1 MEPQE
6 NQEDTSVG
14 MNEFNGP
21 PVEVVKEG
29 AVEETPPAAP
39 FIPANTIVQQE
50 PAQAFVSDAPPADA
64 PAPPPAALPEPGPVE
79 VVALDHFDQPFNGTQ
94 ARSLAAHLIHT
105 YFTSQLTPL
114 TQHHVESYDQFLQR
128 DLRAIIASHNP
139 ILIYKNPKARSEDKS
154 FKYKVEIF
162 IGGEQGNE
170 ISVCTPTV
178 MLQEGE
184 DVRLMYPNEARL
196 RNLTYAVQVE
206 AKVLIRTHITLDQPP
221 TPEATS
227 NVVSTDIVIDKIPL
241 CNIPLMIHSRYCML
255 HGKSKAML
263 TQMGECPQDQG
274 GYFIIDGSEKVLV
287 TRQEAAFNTLWISE
301 KLNDPKNPHVYFQGA
316 IASINPKTRQVNPV
330 MFYYTRDITRKNF
343 MTGDIIQKASVLE
356 VSIPQVLKP
365 IPVFVLFRALGIQS
379 DKDILQT
386 IFPDLDSPETKYL
399 NDLLHASIIA
409 AQPFPD
415 SYSAVQYIKSLT
427 KGFSEFHVLDIL
439 HTQLFPHVADVPGA
453 KVLFLADCV
462 RKMLR
467 VIKKVELPA
476 SRDDTRYQRLQ
487 TSGFL
492 CQKMFLNLYKAYVK
506 SIKRTIDD
514 RYAYNE
520 SMYSNMDFLKIF
532 GESNRREIFQYGF
545 LTQGIMRAFKGKWMT
560 GPNKEESG
568 VIQEMSRLSYLD
580 FMSHTRRIV
589 LEFDESIKLPGPRRL
604 HPSQYGYF
612 CTSETPSGAH
622 IGITKNF
629 SIMTAVSTGV
639 YPDQFTNWLYE
650 RGSVVKCE
658 FITPQLAA
666 YMIPV
671 YVNAGIVGYTAK
683 PTELARVLRFM
694 KRSGFLPPL
703 SSSGFSIP
711 ERRVFVFMDDGRP
724 LRPLVICEPRGLLPA
739 RERFQRRS
747 WREYVVGSLRP
758 HVGIGSREFADP
770 LESEPNASLS
780 SYILFF
786 EQRMD
791 QIGLIEYIDPYEQ
804 NEVLIASYPEH
815 IGKETTHM
823 EVHPSTVMGLLGN
836 MIPYPNH
843 NQSPRNQL
851 SASQSKQGL
860 SLYATNWTN
869 RFDNTANVLCYG
881 EAPLSRTIYQDYIGD
896 GRMSYGQ
903 NIILAMGVYGGYNQ
917 EDGIIMNA
925 DALARGQ
932 FRSINYRSYEAFEE
946 DDEVAHMKTRIG
958 NPSQIPGWTELN
970 PRYDYTKLDDN
981 GFIREGEYVDQNTVI
996 VGRYMQGEKGVMK
1009 DASMTPQVWTSG
1021 RVEKVVVVVNN
1032 LGLRLV
1038 KVRIVK
1044 DRVPELGDKFCLTPD
1059 HEVCTKNRG
1068 WVPIADI
1075 TTDDYVAQLNKE
1087 KQSIEYVKPN
1097 ETYVFE
1103 HTGQMYEV
1111 ITQGVNLC
1119 TTLNHRMW
1127 VQKRNSKS
1135 YELIE
1140 AKDMMGK
1147 RVRFSSYSPSSN
1159 KEYMA
1164 HIGEHKFTSE
1174 QMNAFLTLCGIW
1186 IAEGWVYH
1194 SEKDY
1199 IHRLEI
1205 CANKPSVYE
1214 ALKNV
1219 SETLQLKTNYVESTN
1234 KFYINSKE
1242 YVAFFTPL
1250 SVGAIN
1256 KQLPE
1261 WYVDLSK
1268 EQSALLMAALCMGDG
1283 HETLTSLHY
1292 GTSSIQLRDQIQIL
1306 AQHAGYTSTYR
1317 KLMEKGQINIG
1328 KDGTQFK
1335 ANADHWGIYI
1345 RRKRVNPTLNHGH
1358 VHTQDGQTER
1368 LIEYDGNVY
1377 CLSVP
1382 SEVFL
1387 VRRNGTITWTGNSNR
1402 HGQKGTINVLYRG
1415 HDMPRTADGIVP
1427 DMIMNPTALPSRM
1440 TIGQILEMIM
1450 GQAAASIGAIGNV
1463 TAFMNDGSP
1472 HEALGAILEK
1482 LGMNKMCNQILYN
1495 GMTGEQMTADIF
1507 MGIVYGMRLKHMTE
1521 DKWNARGEGRR
1532 EQRTHQPTGGRGNEG
1547 GMKLGEMER
1556 DAILA
1561 HGIASFQN
1569 ESYMKRSDG
1578 SSFFICN
1585 GCGTIP
1591 IYNERQGLYLCSL
1604 CDGPIQFS
1612 GDTSSTL
1619 DPIPPNKRS
1628 ATTFSK
1634 VEMPY
1639 ATKLF
1644 DQEMA
1649 TFTNMSTRYLTTRDT
1664 MRLNGLDVVEELA
1677 EVNATGINQ
1686 TLQPIVYPSHHV
1698 PELVKQVALPTA
1710 GDIQRTLATLNDE
1723 ARNVYQA
1730 EVASVMPPP
1739 APNAQEVQLAPNSFG
1754 PPVPAQPAQPAV
1766 VIPVAQAINGEGV
1779 IATADNGA
1787 PIINIDTSERALQ
1800 AEGLTIP
1807 SDATRSLQPP
1817 GPQGQ
1822 MGGQW
1827 GPPPIR
1833 RQRRSPS
1840 QPRYQQ
1846 QPHQQP
1852 YQQDS
1857 WGPPPEQQMG
1867 GGGGRYEEPNEEAP
1881 QEYKS
1886 SGPLKVIKMG

>member
-6 NQEDTSVG
+6 SQEDNSVG

-29 AVEETPPAAP
+29 AIEETPPAAP
-39 FIPANTIVQQE
+39 FISAAPVVQQE
-50 PAQAFVSDAPPADA
+50 PIQAFVPVVPDAPPAEVL
-64 PAPPPAALPEPGPVE
+64 APPPAALPEAGPVE
-79 VVALDHFDQPFNGTQ
+79 VVGLDHFDQPFNGTQ

-162 IGGEQGNE
+162 IGGENAND

-178 MLQEGE
+178 ILQEGA

-206 AKVLIRTHITLDQPP
+206 AKVLIRTHITLDAPP

-227 NVVSTDIVIDKIPL
+227 NVVSTDIIVDKIPL
-241 CNIPLMIHSRYCML
+241 CNIPLMLHSRYCML
-255 HGKSKAML
+255 HGKSRAML
-263 TQMGECPQDQG
+263 TQMGECAQDQG

-316 IASINPKTRQVNPV
+316 IASINPKTRQVSPV
-330 MFYYTRDITRKNF
+330 MFYYTRDIIRKNL
-343 MTGDIIQKASVLE
+343 MTDEIIQKASVLE

-386 IFPDLDSPETKYL
+386 IFPDLESPETKYL
-399 NDLLHASIIA
+399 NDLLHASILA

-415 SYSAVQYIKSLT
+415 SYSAIQYIKSLT

-439 HTQLFPHVADVPGA
+439 HTQLFPHVADTPGA

-580 FMSHTRRIV
+580 FMSHTRRAV

-622 IGITKNF
+622 IGITKNL
-629 SIMTAVSTGV
+629 SIMTAISTGV
-639 YPDQFTNWLYE
+639 YPDQFINWLYE

-724 LRPLVICEPRGLLPA
+724 LRPLIICEPRGILPA

-758 HVGIGSREFADP
+758 QTGIGSREFADP
-770 LESEPNASLS
+770 LESEPTVSLS

-786 EQRMD
+786 EQQMASD
-791 QIGLIEYIDPYEQ
+791 KLGLIEYIDPYEQ

-823 EVHPSTVMGLLGN
+823 EVHPSTIMGLLGN

-860 SLYATNWTN
+860 SMYATNWMN

-903 NIILAMGVYGGYNQ
+903 NVILAMGVYGGYNQ

-946 DDEVAHMKTRIG
+946 DDELAHTKTRIG

-996 VGRYMQGEKGVMK
+996 VGRYMQGEKGAMK

-1021 RVEKVVVVVNN
+1021 RVEKVVIVVNN
-1032 LGLRLV
+1032 VGLRLV
-1038 KVRIVK
+1038 KIRIVK
-1044 DRVPELGDKFCLTPD
+1044 DRVPELGDKF
-1059 HEVCTKNRG
+1059 
-1068 WVPIADI
+1068 
-1075 TTDDYVAQLNKE
+1075 
-1087 KQSIEYVKPN
+1087 
-1097 ETYVFE
+1097 
-1103 HTGQMYEV
+1103 
-1111 ITQGVNLC
+1111 
-1119 TTLNHRMW
+1119 
-1127 VQKRNSKS
+1127 
-1135 YELIE
+1135 
-1140 AKDMMGK
+1140 
-1147 RVRFSSYSPSSN
+1147 
-1159 KEYMA
+1159 
-1164 HIGEHKFTSE
+1164 
-1174 QMNAFLTLCGIW
+1174 
-1186 IAEGWVYH
+1186 
-1194 SEKDY
+1194 
-1199 IHRLEI
+1199 
-1205 CANKPSVYE
+1205 
-1214 ALKNV
+1214 
-1219 SETLQLKTNYVESTN
+1219 
-1234 KFYINSKE
+1234 
-1242 YVAFFTPL
+1242 
-1250 SVGAIN
+1250 
-1256 KQLPE
+1256 
-1261 WYVDLSK
+1261 
-1268 EQSALLMAALCMGDG
+1268 
-1283 HETLTSLHY
+1283 
-1292 GTSSIQLRDQIQIL
+1292 
-1306 AQHAGYTSTYR
+1306 
-1317 KLMEKGQINIG
+1317 
-1328 KDGTQFK
+1328 
-1335 ANADHWGIYI
+1335 
-1345 RRKRVNPTLNHGH
+1345 
-1358 VHTQDGQTER
+1358 
-1368 LIEYDGNVY
+1368 
-1377 CLSVP
+1377 
-1382 SEVFL
+1382 
-1387 VRRNGTITWTGNSNR
+1387 SNR

-1472 HEALGAILEK
+1472 HEALGAILEQ
-1482 LGMNKMCNQILYN
+1482 LGMNKMCNQVLYN

-1507 MGIVYGMRLKHMTE
+1507 MGVVYGMRLKHMTE

-1561 HGIASFQN
+1561 HGVASFQN

-1578 SSFFICN
+1578 SKFVICN

-1591 IYNERQGLYLCSL
+1591 IYNERQGLYICSL
-1604 CDGPIQFS
+1604 CDGPIQYS
-1612 GDTSSTL
+1612 GDTASTL

-1649 TFTNMSTRYLTTRDT
+1649 TFMNMSTRYLTTRDT
-1664 MRLNGLDVVEELA
+1664 TRLNGLDAVEQLA
-1677 EVNATGINQ
+1677 EVNVTGVNQ

-1710 GDIQRTLATLNDE
+1710 GDIQKTLAALNDE
-1723 ARNVYQA
+1723 ARSAYQA

-1739 APNAQEVQLAPNSFG
+1739 GAAPATNAQEIQLAPNSFG
-1754 PPVPAQPAQPAV
+1754 PPAAPSQPAQPLV
-1766 VIPVAQAINGEGV
+1766 NIPVAQAINGEGV
-1779 IATADNGA
+1779 IATAENGA
-1787 PIINIDTSERALQ
+1787 PIINIDTSDQALQ
-1800 AEGLTIP
+1800 AEGLTVP
-1807 SDATRSLQPP
+1807 ADATRSLQPP
-1817 GPQGQ
+1817 GPQGPQGQ
-1822 MGGQW
+1822 MGGY
-1827 GPPPIR
+1827 PPIR
-1833 RQRRSPS
+1833 RQRRAPS
-1840 QPRYQQ
+1840 QPRWQQ
-1846 QPHQQP
+1846 QPQQQP
-1852 YQQDS
+1852 QQPS
-1857 WGPPPEQQMG
+1857 WAPPSQQQFG
-1867 GGGGRYEEPNEEAP
+1867 GGGGGYEEQNEEQP
-1881 QEYKS
+1881 QQRS
-1886 SGPLKVIKMG
+1886 NSPVKVIKMG

>member
-1 MEPQE
+1 MEPE
-6 NQEDTSVG
+6 GNQEPNSIG
-14 MNEFNGP
+14 METMNLP

-29 AVEETPPAAP
+29 AVEE
-39 FIPANTIVQQE
+39 
-50 PAQAFVSDAPPADA
+50 APPAEPILAEYQQA
-64 PAPPPAALPEPGPVE
+64 PFVVEEVAPIQPVVPEVVLPPAEPTGPVE
-79 VVALDHFDQPFNGTQ
+79 VAALDHFDQPLDGTQ

-114 TQHHVESYDQFLQR
+114 TQHHIESYDQFLQR

-139 ILIYKNPKARSEDKS
+139 ILIYKNPKSRSEEKT
-154 FKYKVEIF
+154 FKYKVEIY

-178 MLQEGE
+178 MLQEGN
-184 DVRLMYPNEARL
+184 DVRLLYPNEARL

-227 NVVSTDIVIDKIPL
+227 NTVTTEIVVDKIPL
-241 CNIPLMIHSRYCML
+241 CNIPLMLHSRYCML

-301 KLNDPKNPHVYFQGA
+301 KLNDPKNPQVHFQGA
-316 IASINPKTRQVNPV
+316 IASINPKTRQVSPV
-330 MFYYTRDITRKNF
+330 MMYYTRDITRTHPF
-343 MTGDIIQKASVLE
+343 TGEVIQKAPVLE

-379 DKDILQT
+379 DKDILQM
-386 IFPDLDSPETKYL
+386 IFPDLDSPETKFL
-399 NDLLHASIIA
+399 VDLLHASILA

-415 SYSAVQYIKSLT
+415 TYSAVQYIKSLT

-439 HTQLFPHVADVPGA
+439 HTQLFPHVEDLPGA
-453 KVLFLADCV
+453 KISFLADCV

-467 VIKKVELPA
+467 VVKKIELPA

-506 SIKRTIDD
+506 SLKLTIDN

-532 GESNRREIFQYGF
+532 NESNRREIFQYGF
-545 LTQGIMRAFKGKWMT
+545 LTQGILRAFKGKWMT

-580 FMSHTRRIV
+580 FMSHTRRAV

-622 IGITKNF
+622 IGITKNL
-629 SIMTAVSTGV
+629 SIMTAISTGV
-639 YPDQFTNWLYE
+639 YPDQFTKWLYE

-703 SSSGFSIP
+703 SSSSFSIP
-711 ERRVFVFMDDGRP
+711 ERRVFIFMDDGRP
-724 LRPLVICEPRGLLPA
+724 LRPLIICEPRGLLPA

-747 WREYVVGSLRP
+747 WREYVVGTLRE
-758 HVGIGSREFADP
+758 HTGIGSREFVDP
-770 LESEPNASLS
+770 LESEPSPSLRD
-780 SYILFF
+780 YILFF
-786 EQRMD
+786 EQRID
-791 QIGLIEYIDPYEQ
+791 KLGLIEYIDPYEQ

-823 EVHPSTVMGLLGN
+823 EVHPSTILGLLGN
-836 MIPYPNH
+836 MIPYPHH

-860 SLYATNWTN
+860 SMYATNWTN

-881 EAPLSRTIYQDYIGD
+881 EAPICRTIYQDYIGD

-946 DDEVAHMKTRIG
+946 DDEAAHTKTRIG

-981 GFIREGEYVDQNTVI
+981 GLIREGEYVDQNTVI
-996 VGRYMQGEKGVMK
+996 VGRYMQGEKGAMK
-1009 DASMTPQVWTSG
+1009 DASVTPQVWTSG
-1021 RVEKVVVVVNN
+1021 RVEKVVVLVSNT
-1032 LGLRLV
+1032 GLRLV
-1038 KVRIVK
+1038 KVRITK
-1044 DRVPELGDKFCLTPD
+1044 DRVPELGDKF
-1059 HEVCTKNRG
+1059 
-1068 WVPIADI
+1068 
-1075 TTDDYVAQLNKE
+1075 
-1087 KQSIEYVKPN
+1087 
-1097 ETYVFE
+1097 
-1103 HTGQMYEV
+1103 
-1111 ITQGVNLC
+1111 
-1119 TTLNHRMW
+1119 
-1127 VQKRNSKS
+1127 
-1135 YELIE
+1135 
-1140 AKDMMGK
+1140 
-1147 RVRFSSYSPSSN
+1147 
-1159 KEYMA
+1159 
-1164 HIGEHKFTSE
+1164 
-1174 QMNAFLTLCGIW
+1174 
-1186 IAEGWVYH
+1186 
-1194 SEKDY
+1194 
-1199 IHRLEI
+1199 
-1205 CANKPSVYE
+1205 
-1214 ALKNV
+1214 
-1219 SETLQLKTNYVESTN
+1219 
-1234 KFYINSKE
+1234 
-1242 YVAFFTPL
+1242 
-1250 SVGAIN
+1250 
-1256 KQLPE
+1256 
-1261 WYVDLSK
+1261 
-1268 EQSALLMAALCMGDG
+1268 
-1283 HETLTSLHY
+1283 
-1292 GTSSIQLRDQIQIL
+1292 
-1306 AQHAGYTSTYR
+1306 
-1317 KLMEKGQINIG
+1317 
-1328 KDGTQFK
+1328 
-1335 ANADHWGIYI
+1335 
-1345 RRKRVNPTLNHGH
+1345 
-1358 VHTQDGQTER
+1358 
-1368 LIEYDGNVY
+1368 
-1377 CLSVP
+1377 
-1382 SEVFL
+1382 
-1387 VRRNGTITWTGNSNR
+1387 SNR

-1427 DMIMNPTALPSRM
+1427 DMIMNPSALPSRM

-1450 GQAAASIGAIGNV
+1450 GQAAASLGAIGNV

-1482 LGMNKMCNQILYN
+1482 MGFNKMCNQILYN

-1507 MGIVYGMRLKHMTE
+1507 MGVVYGMRLKHMTE

-1547 GMKLGEMER
+1547 GLKIGEMER
-1556 DAILA
+1556 DAIIA
-1561 HGIASFQN
+1561 HGVSSFLQ
-1569 ESYMKRSDG
+1569 ESMMKRSDG
-1578 SSFFICN
+1578 STFFICN

-1591 IYNERQGLYLCSL
+1591 IYNERQGLYICTM

-1612 GDTSSTL
+1612 GDTTSTL

-1649 TFTNMSTRYLTTRDT
+1649 TFMNMSMRYLTTRDT
-1664 MRLNGLDVVEELA
+1664 MRLNGLDSAEQLA
-1677 EVNATGINQ
+1677 EANATTMNQ
-1686 TLQPIVYPSHHV
+1686 VLQPILYPSHHV

-1710 GDIQRTLATLNDE
+1710 GDIQKTLAMLNDE
-1723 ARNVYQA
+1723 ARSAYQA
-1730 EVASVMPPP
+1730 EIASVVPPP
-1739 APNAQEVQLAPNSFG
+1739 QPEVGNEQEIQLAPNSFG
-1754 PPVPAQPAQPAV
+1754 PPSMGPTQPAQPTTI
-1766 VIPVAQAINGEGV
+1766 IPVAQAVNGEGV
-1779 IATADNGA
+1779 IATTDDGA

-1800 AEGLTIP
+1800 AEGLSVP

-1817 GPQGQ
+1817 PMQGQ

-1833 RQRRSPS
+1833 RQRRAPS

-1846 QPHQQP
+1846 QQP
-1852 YQQDS
+1852 YQQPS
-1857 WGPPPEQQMG
+1857 WGPSPQQQMND
-1867 GGGGRYEEPNEEAP
+1867 GRQGFDEPNEEAQQKP
-1881 QEYKS
+1881 
-1886 SGPLKVIKMG
+1886 SGPVKVIKMG